1 MRTVTAFLEEEH
13 RALEE
18 RLDALE
24 DAIATGAGIAE
35 TLAPA
40 AEMACEHYRRE
51 RPFLD
56 RLALYEPRLAA
67 KLSAQHEEAVE
78 MAARFQEAVAD
89 GQTRDMLAF
98 ARRFHA
104 IAQHNIIEEERDVFP
119 LANRCFTREEQE
131 KLVSTLALPGGHF

>member
-1 MRTVTAFLEEEH
+1 MRTVTAILQEEH
-13 RALEE
+13 RAMEE

-24 DAIATGAGIAE
+24 AAIATGAGMAE

-40 AEMACEHYRRE
+40 AEMARQHYRRE

-56 RLALYEPRLAA
+56 RLALYEPQLAA
-67 KLSAQHEEAVE
+67 KLSTQHEEALE
-78 MAARFQEAVAD
+78 MAARFQEAVAE
-89 GQTRDMLAF
+89 GQIRDILAF

-119 LANRCFTREEQE
+119 LADRCFTREEQ
-131 KLVSTLALPGGHF
+131 KNMISTLPLPGGHF